1 MRHGTRVLASIAMG
15 LVSFVAVP
23 RVSAQGTC
31 QVNNRAN
38 CLLGGTAGYGMNLTV
53 TTVVR
58 LQIPSA
64 TVALGTATAAE
75 FTAGFGVAILTP
87 VTIRANRSWTVT
99 LASTA
104 AFWTGVGP
112 AARSTKPVSEL
123 QWGTGAGGPFADL
136 TMAQTT
142 IGVGPAT
149 AGTVVTLYFRPRY
162 AWTLDTPGAYSLPL
176 QLTITAP

>member
-1 MRHGTRVLASIAMG
+1 MRFGLRVWAWVAVG
-15 LVSFVAVP
+15 LVALAAVP
-23 RVSAQGTC
+23 QVFAQGTC

-38 CLLGGTAGYGMNLTV
+38 CVLGGTAGYGMNLTV

-75 FTAGFGVAILTP
+75 FTAGFGAATLTP

-104 AFWTGVGP
+104 AFWTGIGP
-112 AARSTKPVSEL
+112 LARANKPVTDL

-142 IGVGPAT
+142 IGVGAAT
-149 AGTVVTLYFRPRY
+149 AGTVVSLYFRPRY